1 MGISAQ
7 EPPLPQDFRQ
17 HNLTESNSSLMSP
30 VFTLDRNNPQ
40 SIAVWSRWQWQQ
52 IDGDP
57 TTLFVNYTRKINSNS
72 SLGAGFIQHNTG
84 IFWQTGAVLNYAY
97 SFAINPDFQI
107 ALGVNVFGYQQELA
121 DDRFQQSPNI
131 SLPFLD
137 EGANFIM
144 QAAPGVRFKYR
155 NVSLGFV
162 SENLF
167 DYNFNTKESETLSG
181 DKIFLALASYEFSL
195 YAGGFLEDAQV
206 RPTVYLKTLP
216 NLDTQYGI
224 TTLFTA
230 SKLWAQLGY
239 NNFYGISG
247 GIGGRFFKNFSVGA
261 LIETGLSTDLD
272 TKDPSFEIVTSYHF
286 GKSKINEEMSDS
298 ELEQEV
304 VLASPEEP
312 KEPVVEEEVVEI
324 KEIKEKKLSR
334 KERKKMALAR
344 EQQSQD
350 SLAAVEIKQAQEK
363 MAILK
368 AERIQDSIQEVKLRE
383 AEAARKLA
391 AEEKPRE
398 GERYEEMVTSGD
410 IQPGYYLIANVYR
423 TKTYFQKFMK
433 TLKDKGL
440 DPKSFY
446 SKEKNFNYVYLER
459 YNTLTEARKAR
470 DSEFYGKY
478 SDTTWIFR
486 IKGK

>member
-1 MGISAQ
+1 
-7 EPPLPQDFRQ
+7 
-17 HNLTESNSSLMSP
+17 MSP

-40 SIAVWSRWQWQQ
+40 SIALWSRWQWQQ

-57 TTLFVNYTRKINSNS
+57 TTLFVNYTRKINSKS

-84 IFWQTGAVLNYAY
+84 IFLQTGAVLNYAY
-97 SFAINPDFQI
+97 SFVINPDIQI

-121 DDRFQQSPNI
+121 DSRFQQSPNI
-131 SLPFLD
+131 GLPFLD

-155 NVSLGFV
+155 NLSLGFV

-167 DYNFNTKESETLSG
+167 DYNFNTNESVTFSG
-181 DKIFLALASYEFSL
+181 DKIFLALASYQFSVD
-195 YAGGFLEDAQV
+195 AGGFLEDAQI

-224 TTLFTA
+224 TTLFTT
-230 SKLWAQLGY
+230 SKLWAQAGY

-247 GIGGRFFKNFSVGA
+247 GIGGRFFKNFSIGA
-261 LIETGLSTDLD
+261 LIETGVSTELE

-286 GKSKINEEMSDS
+286 GKPEIREEMVDS

-304 VLASPEEP
+304 ILARPEEP
-312 KEPVVEEEVVEI
+312 EEPEEVVVEEKEVKI

-334 KERKKMALAR
+334 KERKKIALAR
-344 EQQSQD
+344 EQRLQD
-350 SLAAVEIKQAQEK
+350 SLAAAEIKRVQEK
-363 MAILK
+363 MAIQK
-368 AERIQDSIQEVKLRE
+368 AERIKDSIQAVRLK
-383 AEAARKLA
+383 EAAAAKKLA
-391 AEEKPRE
+391 EEEKPRE
-398 GERYEEMVTSGD
+398 GERYEEMVANGD
-410 IQPGYYLIANVYR
+410 IQPGYYIIANVYR

-433 TLKDKGL
+433 TLKDRGL

-446 SKEKNFNYVYLER
+446 VKEKNFNYVYLER

-470 DSEFYGKY
+470 DSKFYGRY
-478 SDTTWIFR
+478 SETIWIFR